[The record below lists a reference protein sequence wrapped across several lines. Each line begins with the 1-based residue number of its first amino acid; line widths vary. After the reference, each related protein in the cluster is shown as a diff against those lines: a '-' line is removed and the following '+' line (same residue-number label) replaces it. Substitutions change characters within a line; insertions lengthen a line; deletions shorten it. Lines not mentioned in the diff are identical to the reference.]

1 MSYRRQRN
9 RYLRRSELPSQYS
22 GTAVTQ
28 IIPSSVRSPER
39 REISGWTSSG
49 GRYYYDLVHGVGRRE
64 VFVQLV
70 DLHTGDY
77 FWPDD
82 LTAQSETTVR
92 IWLNTDPGAS
102 RVSVLF
108 L

>member
-1 MSYRRQRN
+1 MGARRQRN
-9 RYLRRSELPSQYS
+9 RPLRRSELPSQYS

-39 REISGWTSSG
+39 VEISGWTSSG
-49 GRYYYDLVHGVGRRE
+49 GRFYYDLAHGIGRRE
-64 VFVQLV
+64 VFVQLM
-70 DLHTGDY
+70 DLHTGQF
-77 FWPDD
+77 FWPDE
-82 LTAQSETTVR
+82 LQAQSETTVR

-102 RVSVLF
+102 RVSVLY